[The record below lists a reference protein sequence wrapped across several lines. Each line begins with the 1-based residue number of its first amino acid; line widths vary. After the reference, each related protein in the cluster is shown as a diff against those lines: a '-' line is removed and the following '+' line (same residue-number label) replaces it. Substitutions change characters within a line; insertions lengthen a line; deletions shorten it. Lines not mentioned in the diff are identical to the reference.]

1 MWSIENISVTSVSL
15 KQEELNMATD
25 DSPTLKPPVSDHD
38 HIEGTA
44 DARVTLVE
52 YGDYECPHCRQVAP
66 IIEQVQERFGDQ
78 LRYVFRHFPI
88 TTNHP
93 HAQLAAEAAEAAG
106 AQGKFWQMHDRLFEH
121 TGILNRE
128 QLVRFAHELDL
139 DVDRFERELD
149 GHVHE
154 GRVREDFLNGVRS
167 GANGTPTFFLNGVRY
182 DGPWDL
188 DSLIAEIEKPLG
200 VQVRL
205 LFRQFTRLQAS
216 SGILLLAATIL
227 ALIWANSA
235 WGHGYFELWET
246 YLKIELGELALK
258 ESLLHWVN
266 DGLMVIF
273 FFLVGLEI
281 KREILVG
288 ELASL
293 RKATLPL
300 MAALGGMVLPAA
312 FYILFNLGG
321 DGASGWGIPMAT
333 DIAFLLGLLTV
344 LGSRI
349 PISLKVFFTA
359 LAIADDL
366 GAVLVIAIFYS
377 SEISWLAL
385 GIGAVFLAA
394 LVVLNR
400 GKVRH
405 PLPYSLLGIGLWLA
419 FLQSG
424 IHPTIA
430 GVLLALTI
438 PARTPVRASAFLAQ
452 CTAALGGLEPGA
464 HVEESRQQQAAAQA
478 LETIAERIQTPLQR
492 LERTLNPWVAYL
504 VVPIFAFANAGV
516 GLGGNL
522 AEALGNPISLG
533 IIAGLVAGKPLGI
546 SLFSWLAVKLGIADL
561 PQGVTWSQLFSASW
575 LAGIGFTMSLF
586 IASSAFAGTL
596 LDTAKMSI
604 LAASL
609 LAGGIGFGLLL
620 LTSST
625 HEEASQLEE
634 GMASA

>member
-1 MWSIENISVTSVSL
+1 
-15 KQEELNMATD
+15 
-25 DSPTLKPPVSDHD
+25 LKPPVGGRD
-38 HIEGTA
+38 HIEGPA
-44 DARVTLVE
+44 DARVTLLE

-66 IIEQVQERFGDQ
+66 IIEQVQERFGNR

-88 TTNHP
+88 TTAHP
-93 HAQLAAEAAEAAG
+93 NAQLAAEAAEAAA
-106 AQGKFWQMHDRLFEH
+106 AQDKFWEMHDRIFEYD
-121 TGILNRE
+121 GPLDRQ
-128 QLVRFAHELDL
+128 QLVRFAEELDL
-139 DVDRFERELD
+139 DLERFERELD
-149 GHVHE
+149 GHAHAD
-154 GRVREDFLNGVRS
+154 RVREDFLSGVRS

-188 DSLIAEIEKPLG
+188 DSLIAEIQKPLG

-205 LFRQFTRLQAS
+205 LFQQFTRLQAS
-216 SGILLLAATIL
+216 GGILLLAATVL
-227 ALIWANSA
+227 ALVWANSV
-235 WGHGYFELWET
+235 WGSGYFEVWET
-246 YLKIELGELALK
+246 YLKIELGDLALK

-288 ELASL
+288 ELASP
-293 RKATLPL
+293 RKAALPL
-300 MAALGGMVLPAA
+300 AAAVGGMLLPASI
-312 FYILFNLGG
+312 YVLFNLGG
-321 DGASGWGIPMAT
+321 EGGSGWGIPMAT

-349 PISLKVFFTA
+349 PVSLKVFFTA

-366 GAVLVIAIFYS
+366 GAVLVIALFYS
-377 SEISWLAL
+377 GEISWIAL
-385 GIGAVFLAA
+385 GVAAVFLAF

-400 GKVRH
+400 GRVRH
-405 PLPYSLLGIGLWLA
+405 PLPYALLGIGLWLA

-438 PARTPVRASAFLAQ
+438 PARTPVRASAFVAQ
-452 CTAALGGLEPGA
+452 CTAALGGLEPDA
-464 HVEESRQQQAAAQA
+464 HAEENRRQQAAAQT
-478 LETIAERIQTPLQR
+478 LEAIAERIQTPLQR

-504 VVPIFAFANAGV
+504 VVPIFALANAGV

-522 AEALGNPISLG
+522 AEALTNPVSLG
-533 IIAGLVAGKPLGI
+533 ILAGLVLGKPLGVT
-546 SLFSWLAVKLGIADL
+546 LFSWLAVRLGIADL
-561 PQGVTWSQLFSASW
+561 PFDVTWSQLFAASW

-586 IASSAFAGTL
+586 IASSAFAGAL
-596 LDTAKMSI
+596 LDTAKVSI

-609 LAGGIGFGLLL
+609 VAGGIGFGLLL
-620 LTSST
+620 LTAST
-625 HEEASQLEE
+625 HEEVSPLPEATTR
-634 GMASA
+634 A